1 MTDRT
6 FTPVRYVSA
15 EVSSRLSTIFRR
27 FFKNENPLGKHFG
40 PDKIQYATKYEI
52 VGVVKD
58 MRYSPWDY
66 KDPIG
71 PMYWISEAQ
80 TTHWDDPVYEA
91 GEIWSHYLYNIVIWA
106 PGNPPGIEEKVR
118 KALASVDPD
127 LVLYGVDSYDEVFRG
142 DFQQEGMIATLTTLF
157 GALGL
162 VLSAVGLY
170 GVMAYM
176 VEQRTGEI
184 GVRMALGADR
194 GRVLRMVLR
203 GAFSQVAIGL
213 AIGIPAAIGAGKLM
227 TQQLFSVRSW
237 DPVMLA
243 SATLALGLAALLA
256 SALPAWRAAGVEPM
270 VALRNEMRD
279 G

>member
-1 MTDRT
+1 MYIN
-6 FTPVRYVSA
+6 PSLGP
-15 EVSSRLSTIFRR
+15 SS
-27 FFKNENPLGKHFG
+27 G
-40 PDKIQYATKYEI
+40 
-52 VGVVKD
+52 
-58 MRYSPWDY
+58 Y

-106 PGNPPGIEEKVR
+106 PGNPPGIEENVR

-127 LVLYGVDSYDEVFRG
+127 LVLYGVVSYDKAVRG
-142 DFQQEGMIATLTTLF
+142 DFQQEDMIATPTTGF
-157 GALGL
+157 GVLGL

-203 GAFSQVAIGL
+203 ASDWRSAFRRDRRWQADD
-213 AIGIPAAIGAGKLM
+213 AAIVQRKTLGSGHAGLGHLGVRTGSLARLGAARLARSGCGTHGGV
-227 TQQLFSVRSW
+227 TQRMKGW
-237 DPVMLA
+237 
-243 SATLALGLAALLA
+243 
-256 SALPAWRAAGVEPM
+256 M
-270 VALRNEMRD
+270 VYF

>member
-1 MTDRT
+1 
-6 FTPVRYVSA
+6 
-15 EVSSRLSTIFRR
+15 
-27 FFKNENPLGKHFG
+27 
-40 PDKIQYATKYEI
+40 
-52 VGVVKD
+52 VV
-58 MRYSPWDY
+58 
-66 KDPIG
+66 
-71 PMYWISEAQ
+71 
-80 TTHWDDPVYEA
+80 H
-91 GEIWSHYLYNIVIWA
+91 
-106 PGNPPGIEEKVR
+106 
-118 KALASVDPD
+118 
-127 LVLYGVDSYDEVFRG
+127 G
-142 DFQQEGMIATLTTLF
+142 DFQQQGIIATLTTLF

-162 VLSAVGLY
+162 VLSA
-170 GVMAYM
+170 MAYM

-227 TQQLFSVRSW
+227 TQQLFSVRPW

-270 VALRNEMRD
+270 VALRNE
-279 G
+279 